1 MDANAMVAAPQ
12 AMASGPPSEKLF
24 VRGLPVDANEETIRF
39 IFSQYG
45 QVASLKLNPV
55 PPGKTDASALIILT
69 NLPEARW
76 CVDNLNGNIPQG
88 LPTPVQVIFATPELM
103 PGAPA
108 SHLQG
113 DWYCPGQGAAA
124 ADFNQGPGG
133 GTGMQGGGMGMQ
145 DGGMGY
151 SGMGVQD
158 GGMGMD
164 GGMAVQQYQG
174 PPATPEEVESFLMN
188 NPVDQHAADQLR
200 QLPPHQQKMVIA
212 RGSLDGVRDRTA
224 SLIGRMK
231 NVVQGLPL
239 VRGGEW
245 ICPGCGDHQFSR
257 NQFCR
262 KCRTPNPSAP
272 PPEPME
278 PAVQAFLNANPELLP
293 HVLDQFR
300 LKSKDVQKLVVSKGS
315 LKSARDK
322 TAAFIGRI
330 KNCERMIAS
339 GEVDPSTI
347 VLNSWPGSG
356 GDGGWGAPQI
366 LQGPAASPEE
376 VEAFLA
382 QNPEIELHAQDQFRG
397 KAPFVQKLVLARGSL
412 ASARDKTG
420 AFIGRMTQCEKV
432 AKGQVDGMSPGDWI
446 CMNCGD
452 HQFARNTTCRGC
464 GAANPNPNPLAGK
477 GGGKGWSDGGFDDEE
492 WWDNIAAIASKVVNM
507 LSGKGDGGK
516 GDGGKGKDK
525 GWGKDGGDDM
535 GKGWGKDGGGE
546 MGKGWGKDGG
556 KDGGGDMGKGWGK
569 DGGGEM
575 GKGWG
580 KDGGKDGGDAMGK
593 GWGKDGGGEMGKG
606 WGKDGGEMGKG
617 WGKDGG
623 ADMLKGKGKG
633 GYDDGWYSP
642 Y

>member
-1 MDANAMVAAPQ
+1 
-12 AMASGPPSEKLF
+12 
-24 VRGLPVDANEETIRF
+24 
-39 IFSQYG
+39 
-45 QVASLKLNPV
+45 
-55 PPGKTDASALIILT
+55 
-69 NLPEARW
+69 
-76 CVDNLNGNIPQG
+76 
-88 LPTPVQVIFATPELM
+88 
-103 PGAPA
+103 
-108 SHLQG
+108 
-113 DWYCPGQGAAA
+113 
-124 ADFNQGPGG
+124 
-133 GTGMQGGGMGMQ
+133 MQGGGMGMQ

-231 NVVQGLPL
+231 NAVQGLPL

-356 GDGGWGAPQI
+356 DGGWGAPQI
-366 LQGPAASPEE
+366 PQGPGASPEE

-412 ASARDKTG
+412 DSARDKTG
-420 AFIGRMTQCEKV
+420 AFIGRMAHCEKV
-432 AKGQVDGMSPGDWI
+432 AKGQVDAVPPGDWI
-446 CMNCGD
+446 CASCGD
-452 HQFARNTTCRGC
+452 HQFARNTICRSC
-464 GAANPNPNPLAGK
+464 GAPRPDPNPLA
-477 GGGKGWSDGGFDDEE
+477 WSDGGWDNQELR
-492 WWDNIAAIASKVVNM
+492 DNIAAIASKVVNM

-516 GDGGKGKDK
+516 GDGGKGPARHT
-525 GWGKDGGDDM
+525 GRR
-535 GKGWGKDGGGE
+535 
-546 MGKGWGKDGG
+546 
-556 KDGGGDMGKGWGK
+556 
-569 DGGGEM
+569 
-575 GKGWG
+575 
-580 KDGGKDGGDAMGK
+580 
-593 GWGKDGGGEMGKG
+593 
-606 WGKDGGEMGKG
+606 
-617 WGKDGG
+617 G
-623 ADMLKGKGKG
+623 ANTLSRPVDTQ
-633 GYDDGWYSP
+633 SVF
-642 Y
+642 